1 MKRRNPIGLWPAIGL
16 MIDQKQI
23 AMCVTAATAK
33 GRREIAHEIHDCD
46 ERNQE
51 EIVGR
56 MLERWLSA
64 PGAKRRKPGPWVRL
78 GLPEARVFQAA
89 LPITPANHQH
99 TAQNFF
105 LEAVQATNV
114 RAEDRIVELIKVEL
128 GGRPLACV
136 AASPRNV
143 VESSIGM
150 ISRLGGACRTD
161 RAGPRRALSRGRVLQ
176 QSTARL
182 EAVRSFLPRRAP
194 CHRRPGRRAR
204 VLSSGMHSTCRQAM
218 RPPRSWRLTPRSG

>member
-1 MKRRNPIGLWPAIGL
+1 MPFGLRPAIGL

-33 GRREIAHEIHDCD
+33 GRRKIAQEIHDCD
-46 ERNQE
+46 ERSQE

-56 MLERWLSA
+56 MLERFVAA
-64 PGAKRRKPGPWVRL
+64 PGVKRRKPRPWVRL

-89 LPITPANHQH
+89 LPITSANHQN

-128 GGRPLACV
+128 AAAVSLRVWPLLP
-136 AASPRNV
+136 AAA

-150 ISRLGGACRTD
+150 ISQARRARGTD
-161 RAGPRRALSRGRVLQ
+161 RAGARGALSRGRV
-176 QSTARL
+176 SPESAARL
-182 EAVRSFLPRRAP
+182 EALRSVLPGRAP
-194 CHRRPGRRAR
+194 RNRRHGRRA
-204 VLSSGMHSTCRQAM
+204 VSAFLA
-218 RPPRSWRLTPRSG
+218 